1 MHICVLDQRFKVLA
15 VAKVDNGICAAE
27 IIAGALV
34 LMVLYRL
41 RRAAYR
47 AAVFALYKILPLL
60 YLQGGCSWGM
70 LRLPSYLL

>member
-1 MHICVLDQRFKVLA
+1 MHIRVLYQRFKVLA
-15 VAKVDNGICAAE
+15 VAEVDNGVCAAE

-47 AAVFALYKILPLL
+47 AALFALYKVLPFL
-60 YLQGGCSWGM
+60 YLQG
-70 LRLPSYLL
+70 